1 MSISILK
8 IKYLIKIDNVL
19 NMCRM
24 WHPHGTTQLDYNVID
39 VTKINHLH
47 INDYDNDVIFS

>member
-1 MSISILK
+1 
-8 IKYLIKIDNVL
+8 
-19 NMCRM
+19 M

-47 INDYDNDVIFS
+47 MNDYDNDVIFSWCANIKTNLKILFYLIC